1 MQSYILENEIMRITV
16 LDYGA
21 RITEIYHKALRR
33 NLVLSYATTDAYRK
47 DVNYLCATI
56 GPNANRLAQGVFFLD
71 GKKHEWDSNDGKN
84 NLHSGKY
91 GLDHVEWKGAAEENR
106 LRFFTTQEKPF
117 LCTYEAVFTLEDETL
132 SVEYF
137 AAPEEPALLNLTNH
151 TYFRLDANETVLD
164 YTLQLYA
171 DFYTPFEETG
181 IPTGEVRPVKDSC
194 FDFRKA
200 RTLRAAL
207 AERAKENDGG
217 YDHNFV
223 CQTAGF
229 SPMAVIGTEELT
241 LQISSTA
248 PAFQL
253 YTANNFIWQGK
264 QSPFA
269 AICIEPQ
276 YIPNSINIP
285 YFAQPVYTK
294 AHPFYQKNVYAFA
307 QKAH

>member
-1 MQSYILENEIMRITV
+1 MQSYMLENEKMRVTV
-16 LDYGA
+16 LEYGA

-33 NLVLSYATTDAYRK
+33 NLVLAYATPEAYRK

-56 GPNANRLAQGVFFLD
+56 GPNANRLAQGVFFLN
-71 GKKHEWDSNDGKN
+71 GKKHQWESNDGKN
-84 NLHSGKY
+84 NLHSGEY
-91 GLDHVEWKGAAEENR
+91 GLDHAAWKGAVEKNR

-117 LCTYEAVFTLEDETL
+117 LCAYEAVFTLQDETL

-137 AAPEEPALLNLTNH
+137 AEPEEPALLNLTNH
-151 TYFRLDANETVLD
+151 TYFHLDANETVLD
-164 YTLQLYA
+164 YSLQLYA
-171 DFYTPFEETG
+171 DCYTPFDETG
-181 IPTGEVRPVKDSC
+181 IPTGEVRRVANSC
-194 FDFRKA
+194 FDFRKV

-207 AERAKENDGG
+207 TEKTQEPDGG

-223 CQTAGF
+223 CKTAGF
-229 SPMAVIGTEELT
+229 SPMAVIGTDDLT

-253 YTANNFIWQGK
+253 YTANNFIWQEK
-264 QSPFA
+264 HRPFA
-269 AICIEPQ
+269 AICVEPQ

-294 AHPFYQKNVYAFA
+294 AHPFYQKTVYAFA